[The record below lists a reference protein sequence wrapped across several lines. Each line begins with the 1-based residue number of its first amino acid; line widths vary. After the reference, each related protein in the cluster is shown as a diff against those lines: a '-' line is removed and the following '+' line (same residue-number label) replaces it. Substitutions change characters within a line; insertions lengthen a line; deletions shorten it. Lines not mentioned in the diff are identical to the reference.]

1 MADLESGK
9 TVQGQQDNPSSAVV
23 QGQEGASTSNDGLEA
38 LIEKLLNHPKLKEEL
53 QKGFQSTKDKRIGKL
68 EGEITK
74 IQETLAGVDRY
85 EAYRQKGLSPEDAK
99 RQMQIDDLLAN
110 KPAPEPERPGN
121 AMDWATIR
129 NQLRE
134 SGLPDELLGEN
145 PQEFAQKL
153 NNKLKPASPA
163 AIVQPAGGS
172 PGEPDLRKAYESEL
186 AKIPRGNVQKIVE
199 LKEAYRKKGLSVY

>member
-9 TVQGQQDNPSSAVV
+9 TVHGQQDNPSSAVV
-23 QGQEGASTSNDGLEA
+23 QGQEGASTSNDADAA

-99 RQMQIDDLLAN
+99 RQMQIDDLLN

-121 AMDWATIR
+121 AMDWATFQ

-134 SGLPDELLGEN
+134 SGVPDELLGAN

-153 NNKLKPASPA
+153 TNKLKPASPA

-172 PGEPDLRKAYESEL
+172 PGEPDLRKAYEADL
-186 AKIPRGNVQKIVE
+186 AKLPRGNVQKIVE
-199 LKEAYRKKGLSVY
+199 LKAAYRKKGLPVY

>member
-23 QGQEGASTSNDGLEA
+23 QGQEGASTSNDADAA

-99 RQMQIDDLLAN
+99 RQMQIDDLLN

-121 AMDWATIR
+121 AMDWATFQ

-134 SGLPDELLGEN
+134 SGVPDELLGAN

-153 NNKLKPASPA
+153 TNKLKPASQA
-163 AIVQPAGGS
+163 AIVQPMGGS
-172 PGEPDLRKAYESEL
+172 PGEPDLRKAYEAEL
-186 AKIPRGNVQKIVE
+186 KKVRGNVTKIVE
-199 LKEAYRKKGLSVY
+199 LKNEYRKKGLQDLY